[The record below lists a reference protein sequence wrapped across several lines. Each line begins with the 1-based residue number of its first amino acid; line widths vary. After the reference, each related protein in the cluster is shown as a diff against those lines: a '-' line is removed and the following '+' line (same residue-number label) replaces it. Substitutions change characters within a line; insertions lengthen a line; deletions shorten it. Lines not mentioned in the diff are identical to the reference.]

1 MIRTAAGRAGG
12 RPAAHGPASRRARA
26 RTRARILLIAMALAV
41 LAPGVL
47 APAALAAPAT
57 PASLPSARS
66 LPVLASAPG
75 DDDASSTDRP
85 VTIRVGRFEPRTV
98 TPGATITVT
107 GTLTNT
113 GPKPITD
120 LGVRL
125 QRGEVRTTR
134 EELGAALRAA
144 DPATSVVP
152 AFKNIP
158 GSLAPGGSLP
168 FSYSVPSA
176 ALQLD
181 TDGVYPVLLNVNG
194 TVGGNQVRRV
204 GELASF
210 VVREPVAPKAH
221 TTVAWLWPLAERSHR
236 GPTGGFLD
244 DGLTQSISADGR
256 LDRLLATLE
265 RLPRTLPS
273 GATEPVPALPVTLAV
288 DPALVE
294 ELTIMAAGPYAVHGV
309 AGAGKG
315 TAAAAAFLVRLRALA
330 AVHPVVALSYGD
342 VDADAL
348 DVAGLPGVL
357 SRSLPGTAE
366 GTAQDPPGGA
376 PAPTPTTPAAGTTS
390 SAGPQNPGTPPE
402 GAGARILA
410 AALHTQPR
418 TDLYWAAGG
427 SLRPHTITDL
437 QAGGVRE
444 LVLGS
449 AGLTDGDRAVGLRGG
464 RAAAR
469 TTVAT
474 PTGPLDVLV
483 ADPALGDIVGAAE
496 KAAGGPRMAEQ
507 RYLAELA
514 VLGLQAPAGTDQTV
528 LVAPPRTVD
537 AGPEGA
543 GAMMADAAGLTWL
556 RPGSLA
562 GLAAS
567 APVPAGKPADP
578 ADAVRLDPTGLAELA
593 RGVAVRDDLAG
604 AVVGDAGTAMA
615 AYDAAIARTA
625 SAQWRGDPAGFRT
638 AARTMR
644 TTLERLRGRVTLLS
658 PANGTYSLASSDAP
672 LVLTVRNDLPFAVS
686 VRLDLRT
693 RGNRGLSISDIGPR
707 TLAPGQRTTLQVPTH
722 VQQSGGFAVIAALTT
737 PSGGP
742 LGDRVEMKVKS
753 TAYGSISLLITFG
766 AAGLLALLFLRRL
779 ILFVL
784 RRRRSTAQPEEPT
797 VVLPPTRSPV

>member
-1 MIRTAAGRAGG
+1 VTRTAAGRAGG
-12 RPAAHGPASRRARA
+12 RPVRRTALL
-26 RTRARILLIAMALAV
+26 RIALIAAALAIV
-41 LAPGVL
+41 APAVL
-47 APAALAAPAT
+47 APAAQAAP
-57 PASLPSARS
+57 LVARS
-66 LPVLASAPG
+66 APVLASAPG
-75 DDDASSTDRP
+75 QDHATSSDRP
-85 VTIRVGRFEPRTV
+85 VAIHIGRFDPRTV

-113 GPKPITD
+113 GKQPITE

-134 EELGAALRAA
+134 EELAAALRAA
-144 DPATSVVP
+144 DPATTVVTT
-152 AFKNIP
+152 FQNVP
-158 GSLAPGGSLP
+158 GTLAPGGVLP
-168 FSYSVPSA
+168 FSYTLPSA
-176 ALQLD
+176 ALHLD

-194 TVGGNQVRRV
+194 TVGGDQIRRV
-204 GELASF
+204 GELSTF
-210 VVREPVAPKAH
+210 IVSEPVAPKAH
-221 TTVAWLWPLAERSHR
+221 TTVAWLWPVAERSHR

-244 DGLTQSISADGR
+244 DDLTRAISPDGR
-256 LDRLLATLE
+256 LDRLLSTLE

-273 GATEPVPALPVTLAV
+273 GATEPVPALPVTLAI

-294 ELTIMAAGPYAVHGV
+294 ELTIMAAGPYAVRGV

-315 TAAAAAFLVRLRALA
+315 TDAATAFLARLRALA

-348 DVAGLPGVL
+348 DTAGLSGVL
-357 SRSLPGTAE
+357 TRSLPGTAD

-376 PAPTPTTPAAGTTS
+376 PAAAPTTPATGTTG
-390 SAGPQNPGTPPE
+390 SAAPSDPVPPVT

-410 AALHTQPR
+410 EALHVQPR

-449 AGLTDGDRAVGLRGG
+449 AGLTEGDRAVGLRGG
-464 RAAAR
+464 RASAR
-469 TTVAT
+469 TTVTT

-483 ADPALGDIVGAAE
+483 ADPALGDIVGSAE
-496 KAAGGPRMAEQ
+496 KTAGGPRMAEQ

-514 VLGLQAPAGTDQTV
+514 VLGLQAPPGTDQTV

-543 GAMMADAAGLTWL
+543 GAMMADTASPGLPWL

-562 GLAAS
+562 GLSAS
-567 APVPAGKPADP
+567 APAPAGKPADP
-578 ADAVRLDPTGLAELA
+578 ADAVRLDPAGLAELA
-593 RGVAVRDDLAG
+593 HGVAVRDDLAG
-604 AVVGDAGTAMA
+604 AVVGDAGSAMA
-615 AYDAAIARTA
+615 AYDAAISRTA
-625 SAQWRGDPAGFRT
+625 SAQWRGDAAGFR
-638 AARTMR
+638 AAASAMR

-658 PANGTYSLASSDAP
+658 PADGTYSLASSDSP

-693 RGNRGLSISDIGPR
+693 LGKRGLTISDIGAR

-722 VQQSGGFAVIAALTT
+722 VRQSGGFAVLAALTT
-737 PSGGP
+737 PTGGP
-742 LGDRVEMKVKS
+742 LGDRVEMHVKS

-784 RRRRSTAQPEEPT
+784 RRRRSAALPEEPT

>member
-1 MIRTAAGRAGG
+1 VTRTAAGRAGG
-12 RPAAHGPASRRARA
+12 RPARSTARL
-26 RTRARILLIAMALAV
+26 RVSLIAAALAV
-41 LAPGVL
+41 VAPAVL
-47 APAALAAPAT
+47 APAAQAGP
-57 PASLPSARS
+57 PVARS
-66 LPVLASAPG
+66 VPVLASAPG
-75 DDDASSTDRP
+75 EDDATSSDRP

-113 GPKPITD
+113 GRKPITD
-120 LGVRL
+120 LGLRL

-134 EELGAALRAA
+134 EELGAALHAA
-144 DPATSVVP
+144 DPATAVVP

-158 GSLAPGGSLP
+158 GSIAPGGELL
-168 FSYSVPSA
+168 FRYTLPSA
-176 ALQLD
+176 ALQLG

-194 TVGGNQVRRV
+194 TVGGDQRRRV
-204 GELASF
+204 GELATF
-210 VVREPVAPKAH
+210 LVRQPVAPRTH
-221 TTVAWLWPLAERSHR
+221 TTVAWLWPLVERSHR

-244 DGLTQSISADGR
+244 DDLTRAISTDGR
-256 LDRLLATLE
+256 LDRLLSTLE
-265 RLPRTLPS
+265 RLPRTLPA

-294 ELTIMAAGPYAVHGV
+294 ELTIMAAGPYAVRGV
-309 AGAGKG
+309 AGAGRG
-315 TAAAAAFLVRLRALA
+315 TAAATAFLARLRALA

-348 DVAGLPGVL
+348 DAAGLSGVL
-357 SRSLPGTAE
+357 TRSLPGTAD
-366 GTAQDPPGGA
+366 GTAQAPPGGA
-376 PAPTPTTPAAGTTS
+376 PAAAPTTPAAGTTS
-390 SAGPQNPGTPPE
+390 SAAPRDPSPPAS
-402 GAGARILA
+402 GAGSRILA
-410 AALHTQPR
+410 AALHVQPR

-427 SLRPHTITDL
+427 SLRAHTITDL

-464 RAAAR
+464 RASAR

-483 ADPALGDIVGAAE
+483 ADPALGDIVGAAG
-496 KAAGGPRMAEQ
+496 KTAGGPRMAEQ

-528 LVAPPRTVD
+528 LVAPPRTVG
-537 AGPEGA
+537 AGPEDA
-543 GAMMADAAGLTWL
+543 GAMMADAAGLPWL

-567 APVPAGKPADP
+567 APAAAGKPADP
-578 ADAVRLDPTGLAELA
+578 ADAVRLDPAGLADLA

-615 AYDAAIARTA
+615 PYDAAIARTA
-625 SAQWRGDPAGFRT
+625 SVQWRGDPAGFR
-638 AARTMR
+638 AAAKAMR
-644 TTLERLRGRVTLLS
+644 TALERLRGRVTLLA

-693 RGNRGLSISDIGPR
+693 RGNRGLTISDIGAR
-707 TLAPGQRTTLQVPTH
+707 TLAPGQRTTLQVPTQ
-722 VQQSGGFAVIAALTT
+722 VRQSGGFAVIAGLTT
-737 PSGGP
+737 PTGGP

-753 TAYGSISLLITFG
+753 TAYGSVSLLITFG

-784 RRRRSTAQPEEPT
+784 RRRRSAALPEEPT